1 MCDYSVEVWSKESRM
16 YHCVYCTLCTYVC
29 MYVCIGILFYR
40 VHGAGGL
47 IPDSRKALLFEVF

>member
-16 YHCVYCTLCTYVC
+16 YHCEYSMYVC

-47 IPDSRKALLFEVF
+47 IPDSRKALLLEVF